1 MAQPSRMSRRD
12 IWIHLLLYPG
22 HTLPTAAAPVI
33 VGIGLAVHDHVF
45 AALPALLGFVAS
57 WLIHVGG
64 VFTDNYQLL
73 VRHPRTREHPE
84 LTDALA
90 DGTLTLAGL
99 RWAILTC
106 FALPALAAPY
116 LLQVGGLPV
125 LLLAVIGIAAS
136 WMYAGGSF
144 PFAKLGLAEPI
155 FFLMF
160 GIVAVAG
167 TYYIQAAF
175 VLAALPPWPALQ
187 QLLPFNAV
195 VFGLPVGALVTN
207 VLIIDDIRDRDFDA
221 EKGWRTGAVRFGRN
235 WSSAEFIGLSIFSYL
250 IPLWFWLGLG
260 FGAWVLLPLLTLPWA
275 VSVARVVATHDRR
288 EQLFPMTPK
297 ASALALAYAALL
309 AIGIAISAS

>member
-1 MAQPSRMSRRD
+1 MAEPARMSRRD
-12 IWIHLLLYPG
+12 IWIDLLLYPG

-33 VGIGLAVHDHVF
+33 VGVGLAVHDHVF

-73 VRHPRTREHPE
+73 VRHPHTREHPE

-99 RWAILTC
+99 RWAIVAC
-106 FALPALAAPY
+106 FGLPALAGPY
-116 LLQVGGLPV
+116 LLQIGGLPV
-125 LLLAVIGIAAS
+125 LVLAVIGFAAS
-136 WMYAGGSF
+136 WMYAGGPF
-144 PFAKLGLAEPI
+144 PFAKLGLADPI

-167 TYYIQAAF
+167 TYYVQAAS
-175 VLAALPPWPALQ
+175 VLVAPPHWPAMQ

-195 VFGLPVGALVTN
+195 MLGLPVGALVTN

-235 WSSAEFIGLSIFSYL
+235 WSQTEFIGLSIFSYL
-250 IPLWFWLGLG
+250 IPFWFWLGLG
-260 FGAWVLLPLLTLPWA
+260 FSAWVLLPLLTLPGA
-275 VSVARVVATHDRR
+275 VIVARVVATHDRR
-288 EQLFPMTPK
+288 EQLFPMTAK
-297 ASALALAYAALL
+297 ASVVALAYAALL
-309 AIGIAISAS
+309 AIGVAVSAN

>member
-33 VGIGLAVHDHVF
+33 IGVGLAVHDHVF
-45 AALPALLGFVAS
+45 AALPALLAFVAS

-64 VFTDNYQLL
+64 VFNDNYELL
-73 VRHPRTREHPE
+73 VRHPHTREHPE

-90 DGTLTLAGL
+90 GGTLTLAGL
-99 RWAILTC
+99 RWAILTS
-106 FALPALAAPY
+106 FGLPVLAAPY
-116 LLQVGGLPV
+116 LLQVGGVPV
-125 LLLAVIGIAAS
+125 LLLAAIGIAVS
-136 WMYAGGSF
+136 WMYAGGPF
-144 PFAKLGLAEPI
+144 PYAKLGLAEPI

-167 TYYIQAAF
+167 TYYVQAAS
-175 VLAALPPWPALQ
+175 VVAALPPWPALQ
-187 QLLPFNAV
+187 QLLPFNAFV
-195 VFGLPVGALVTN
+195 LGLPVGALVTN

-235 WSSAEFIGLSIFSYL
+235 WSRGEFVGLAIFAYL
-250 IPLWFWLGLG
+250 IPFWFWQGLG

-275 VSVARVVATHDRR
+275 VIVARVLARHDRR
-288 EQLFPMTPK
+288 EQLFPMTSK
-297 ASALALAYAALL
+297 AAALALVYAALS
-309 AIGIAISAS
+309 AIGIAVSA